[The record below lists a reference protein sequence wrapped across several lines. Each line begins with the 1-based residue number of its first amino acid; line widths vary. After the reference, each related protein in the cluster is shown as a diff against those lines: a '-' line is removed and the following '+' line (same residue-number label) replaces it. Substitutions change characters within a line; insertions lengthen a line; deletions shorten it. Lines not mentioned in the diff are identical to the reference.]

1 MIVFFTVV
9 FIAEA
14 LGLLMM
20 IIDQKKFEKECREKH
35 TEPAVDMR
43 ERIFAYLVCVVFPT
57 IAGLLMRK

>member
-1 MIVFFTVV
+1 MVVFFTVV

-14 LGLLMM
+14 SGLLMM
-20 IIDQKKFEKECREKH
+20 IIDQRKFEKECREKH
-35 TEPAVDMR
+35 IEPAVDMR

>member
-14 LGLLMM
+14 LGLLLM
-20 IIDQKKFEKECREKH
+20 IIDQRKFEKEYKEKH
-35 TEPAVDMR
+35 IEPAVDMR

-57 IAGLLMRK
+57 IVGLLMRK